1 MTRITRRATLGLG
14 AALAAPA
21 AHAQSW
27 PQRPVRIIVP
37 FAAGGPADAI
47 ARILGERLQEIW
59 GRPVVNEARAGAGG
73 NVGAEYVA
81 RAAPDGYTLL
91 LCASSHVQGAALYR
105 HLSFD
110 PVRDFTPITQVAYY
124 SLVVVVHPSVP
135 VRTLPEF
142 EQALRTADGQFNV
155 VSAGV
160 GTPTHLSAELFG
172 MRANLRFTHVPFQG
186 AAPAHTAMIA
196 GQGQAMFHN
205 PVLAVPAIRSGLLR
219 PIATTGTQRAAALP
233 DIPTLAESGYPGF
246 EAGTWYAL
254 LGPRGLP
261 PAIVEKIDA
270 DLRGVVALPA
280 VRERFSS
287 QSLEARDAG
296 PEALG
301 RIMSGELERWTAVIR
316 RLNISQD

>member
-1 MTRITRRATLGLG
+1 MTRITRRAALGLG
-14 AALAAPA
+14 AALAAPHA
-21 AHAQSW
+21 FAQSW

-37 FAAGGPADAI
+37 FPAGGPADSI
-47 ARILGERLQEIW
+47 ARILGERLQEYW
-59 GRPVVNEARAGAGG
+59 GRPVVIEARAGAGG

-91 LCASSHVQGAALYR
+91 FCASSHVQGAALYR
-105 HLSFD
+105 HLPFD

-135 VRTLPEF
+135 VQNIRAF
-142 EQALRTADGQFNV
+142 EQALRNARGQFNV

-160 GTPTHLSAELFG
+160 GTPTHLSAELFAS
-172 MRANLRFTHVPFQG
+172 RANLQFTHVPFQG

-219 PIATTGTQRAAALP
+219 PIATTGAQRAAALP

-246 EAGTWYAL
+246 EAGTWYAV

-261 PAIVEKIDA
+261 PEIVERINA
-270 DLRGVVALPA
+270 DLRRAIALPT
-280 VRERFSS
+280 VRERLAA
-287 QSLEARDAG
+287 QSTEPRDLG

-301 RIMSGELERWTAVIR
+301 RLMAEELERWGAVIR
-316 RLNISQD
+316 RLGITQG